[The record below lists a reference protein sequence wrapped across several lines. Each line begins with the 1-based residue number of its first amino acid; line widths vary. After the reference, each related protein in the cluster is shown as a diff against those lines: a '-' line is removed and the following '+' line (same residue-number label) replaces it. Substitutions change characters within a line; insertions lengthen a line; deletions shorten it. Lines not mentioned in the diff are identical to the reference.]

1 MTEQTQ
7 NTALV
12 TGAARGIGL
21 AIAHELG
28 AAGNRVVL
36 CDVLDDV
43 HRQAKQLRSNGVNA
57 DSILLDVGEE
67 KTIREVMAEF
77 GKKFG
82 RLDILVNNAGVSPKH
97 NGYKRL
103 IADTPLEEWEMVM
116 RINLTGPFLLS
127 REALP
132 LLRRSCA
139 GRIINTVSSVARFA
153 SPLTGG
159 AYAASKTALIGFSRV
174 LAVELAGSRITVN
187 CVAPGRI
194 VTPLSR
200 EYDPSVDRDYIPK
213 VPVRRLG
220 QPDDIARAVGF
231 LASRAADAIS
241 GTVLDVNG
249 GTFCN

>member
-1 MTEQTQ
+1 MTNQTQ

-43 HRQAKQLRSNGVNA
+43 HVRAQELREKGVDASGIILDLGNEQSIRSTVA
-57 DSILLDVGEE
+57 DFADQ
-67 KTIREVMAEF
+67 
-77 GKKFG
+77 FG
-82 RLDILVNNAGVSPKH
+82 RLDILVNNAGVSPKY

-103 IADTPLEEWEMVM
+103 VADTPLEEWEMVM
-116 RINLTGPFLLS
+116 RINLTGPFLLC
-127 REALP
+127 RESLH
-132 LLRRSCA
+132 LLRRSSS

-174 LAVELAGSRITVN
+174 LALELAGSGITVN

-220 QPDDIARAVGF
+220 QPEDVARAVGF
-231 LASRAADAIS
+231 LASNVAGAIT
-241 GTVLDVNG
+241 GTVVDVNG

>member
-1 MTEQTQ
+1 MTGQTQ

-36 CDVLDDV
+36 CDIREEV
-43 HRQAKQLRSNGVNA
+43 HDSAQELRSRGLNA
-57 DSILLDVGEE
+57 SAMQLDVGDEQSIRNSIE
-67 KTIREVMAEF
+67 KF
-77 GKKFG
+77 GKEFG
-82 RLDILVNNAGVSPKH
+82 RLDILINNAGVSPKH
-97 NGYKRL
+97 KGYKRL
-103 IADTPLEEWEMVM
+103 VVDTPLEEWQMVM
-116 RINLTGPFLLS
+116 RINLTGPFLLC

-132 LLRRSCA
+132 LLSRSDS

-153 SPLTGG
+153 SPITGG

-174 LAVELAGSRITVN
+174 LALELAGSRITVN

-220 QPDDIARAVGF
+220 QPEDIARAVGF

>member
-1 MTEQTQ
+1 MTDQTQ
-7 NTALV
+7 KTALV

-36 CDVLDDV
+36 CDILDEV
-43 HRQAKQLRSNGVNA
+43 HARAQELRRSGVDA
-57 DSILLDVGEE
+57 RSISLDVGDEQS
-67 KTIREVMAEF
+67 IRTTVAEF
-77 GKKFG
+77 GKEFG

-97 NGYKRL
+97 KGYKRL
-103 IADTPLEEWEMVM
+103 VADTPLEEWEMVM
-116 RINLTGPFLLS
+116 RINLTGPFLLC
-127 REALP
+127 RESLP
-132 LLRRSCA
+132 LLRRSDS

-153 SPLTGG
+153 SPITGG

-174 LAVELAGSRITVN
+174 LALELAGSGITVN

-220 QPDDIARAVGF
+220 QPEDIARAVGF
-231 LASRAADAIS
+231 LASNATGAIT
-241 GTVLDVNG
+241 GTVIDVNG